1 MKDRALMSLSGKW
14 TVFVAFTLLV
24 SVASSLGAGA
34 APLMIKPDDVS
45 TGMAL
50 IPMPNY
56 FGFMGVSLLTFF
68 LFMPLSW
75 GYQIST
81 LQTSR
86 TGLEPEI
93 STLIS
98 GYKDYWRITG
108 TYLLMLVYVTLWS
121 LLLVIPGIIKTFSY
135 AMTGYVL
142 RDNPELSFN
151 GAIERSMALMQG
163 HKMELFVLY
172 LSFIGWFILAM
183 LTCGIGFL
191 WLYPYVQMSI
201 TKFYESL
208 LEDERAA
215 ANPNVGTTSW

>member
-24 SVASSLGAGA
+24 SVASSLGSMA
-34 APLMIKPDDVS
+34 APFVFNPEDLS
-45 TGMAL
+45 SSAGL
-50 IPMPNY
+50 LPMPNY
-56 FGFMGVSLLTFF
+56 FGFMGVSLLTFL
-68 LFMPLSW
+68 LFMPLAW

-93 STLIS
+93 STLVS

-108 TYLLMLVYVTLWS
+108 TYLLLFVYVSLWS

-142 RDNPELSFN
+142 RDNPGLSFN
-151 GAIERSMALMQG
+151 GAIERSMSLMKG
-163 HKMELFVLY
+163 HKMELFVMY
-172 LSFIGWFILAM
+172 LSFIGWFILAI

-215 ANPNVGTTSW
+215 ANPAVGTTSW